1 MLTYKKYTNN
11 RLAIQGNRE
20 KYHTALNAI
29 GARWNSRMVGGEGW
43 VISCYREKQLQA
55 LISDL
60 KKEEQLEEI
69 ALNSK
74 SKAEQN
80 KYHREGSDVDR
91 DSDSDSDIDPLVR
104 AMLDQRMQRDDFPNL
119 DDADDEAEDDDADDE
134 AEAEADEAEEAEEAE
149 AEEAEAEEAEAEE
162 AEEAEAE
169 EAEEAEAEEAEDE
182 GYVQTDKEES
192 AEDCDSTA
200 DDVSLLVHQ
209 SPQPV
214 VSQPRE
220 QVDHTKSP
228 SRSSEDSEKR
238 HRAKRAFKQ
247 EILRREEEKKRR
259 RAKDKRNRQKER
271 ERRHR
276 ARTKESLRHREEKPV
291 RKRDSSRKAE
301 KTKTRRSRDVMKYY
315 RDFRKKPADFR
326 KLHSSS
332 PMLYSSSSE
341 SSSSSDDFPSPNTPH
356 SSRDQEKMFNKMRD
370 LQRRLYE
377 SEIENRKL
385 RVQRHR

>member
-134 AEAEADEAEEAEEAE
+134 AEDDEAEAEEAEADEAEAE
-149 AEEAEAEEAEAEE
+149 AEEAEAEEAEDD
-162 AEEAEAE
+162 EAEA
-169 EAEEAEAEEAEDE
+169 E

-238 HRAKRAFKQ
+238 RRAKRVFKQ

-276 ARTKESLRHREEKPV
+276 ARTKESLRHRAEKPV

-315 RDFRKKPADFR
+315 RDFRTKPADFR